1 MVLPDKHIGFS
12 ESLLGLGSF
21 ILEMLF
27 KPKNVDTLWQDL
39 KNTQNSDKM
48 FTSHNFENL
57 VLSVDILFAIGLIAI
72 NDNGHL
78 MKTSPKN
85 IIKIALP

>member
-1 MVLPDKHIGFS
+1 MVLPEKHIGFS

-27 KPKNVDTLWQDL
+27 KPKNIDSLWQDL
-39 KNTQNSDKM
+39 KTTQNLDNM

-72 NDNGHL
+72 NDNGNL
-78 MKTSPKN
+78 IKTPPEN
-85 IIKIALP
+85 DLKIAMP

>member
-21 ILEMLF
+21 VLDTLSS
-27 KPKNVDTLWQDL
+27 PKNIDALWQDL
-39 KNTQNSDKM
+39 KTSQTIDNM

-57 VLSVDILFAIGLIAI
+57 VLSVDILFAIGLVTI

-78 MKTSPKN
+78 VKSSHKAN
-85 IIKIALP
+85 IETVAL